1 MLTARVGLFVAYIQ
15 YISIANIINNKCYQ
29 YYPSLEVPCYE
40 RQDKNQNDRID
51 MNEEVV
57 TFIMD
62 NKGSCISSFEKSLK
76 KFSGIDAIQLASST
90 QAML

>member
-1 MLTARVGLFVAYIQ
+1 
-15 YISIANIINNKCYQ
+15 
-29 YYPSLEVPCYE
+29 
-40 RQDKNQNDRID
+40 

-62 NKGSCISSFEKSLK
+62 NKGSCISSFEKSLN
-76 KFSGIDAIQLASST
+76 KFSGIDVIQLASST